1 MFPNDLV
8 SALRMLRR
16 SPGYAL
22 TCIAVLALGIGA
34 NAAIFSVIY
43 SVILKPLD
51 ASVNTLTYSCPASMD
66 LQRVKTELDA
76 GVHKAGFLNIA
87 EDKSDPANPVVTARK
102 SSQWVRWTA
111 SSEAG
116 VTTYSLT
123 VASGSSDKFKAEAC
137 ASSPVLSPLKQCE
150 VSECASKAEDSVA
163 MRTAQKEQTSLTG
176 AVQTITLACPLL
188 RPEQTFSTLE
198 SELMKAGFEILFSER
213 EHPEKS
219 GWMTARAGKRWVEMV
234 SVPDGESVGYALT
247 LVPSAEVL
255 TAAKPEPKSAPEPT
269 PAIATAPTPKSEPE
283 PQPKPLEA
291 TPIQTPTPAALPVIT
306 PAETGFVPPK
316 LIIQVPIEPTR
327 ERIHS
332 VIGAAV
338 IDMLVD
344 VDENGSVT
352 RAEFTGK
359 ITNAV
364 LRLESAALEALWKW
378 RFEPARQDGRI
389 VPAAKIAVRMTFQG
403 RP

>member
-1 MFPNDLV
+1 MRIFAPIVFVLVAAAARAGDVEGCRDLKLLPRLEGCV
-8 SALRMLRR
+8 IAECSAKQHE
-16 SPGYAL
+16 SFDTPEGSA
-22 TCIAVLALGIGA
+22 G
-34 NAAIFSVIY
+34 
-43 SVILKPLD
+43 PLD

-150 VSECASKAEDSVA
+150 VLECASKAEDSVA

-198 SELMKAGFEILFSER
+198 SELIEGRIRDSVQRARASRKERMDDRAGR
-213 EHPEKS
+213 EALGGDGECS
-219 GWMTARAGKRWVEMV
+219 GWRIRRLRADFGSVGGSINGCKARAKVR
-234 SVPDGESVGYALT
+234 AR
-247 LVPSAEVL
+247 
-255 TAAKPEPKSAPEPT
+255 APHT
-269 PAIATAPTPKSEPE
+269 RDRSRANA
-283 PQPKPLEA
+283 
-291 TPIQTPTPAALPVIT
+291 
-306 PAETGFVPPK
+306 
-316 LIIQVPIEPTR
+316 QV
-327 ERIHS
+327 
-332 VIGAAV
+332 
-338 IDMLVD
+338 
-344 VDENGSVT
+344 
-352 RAEFTGK
+352 
-359 ITNAV
+359 
-364 LRLESAALEALWKW
+364 
-378 RFEPARQDGRI
+378 
-389 VPAAKIAVRMTFQG
+389 
-403 RP
+403 